1 MWESGQWW
9 MIFLTAHGS
18 ENLFINLLAGSK
30 IEHNAILC
38 AEFFYLMQ
46 APRTQENYT
55 GLSLVFYFQALMGYL
70 RNAVD

>member
-18 ENLFINLLAGSK
+18 ENLFINLLTGSK

-38 AEFFYLMQ
+38 AESFYLMW
-46 APRTQENYT
+46 APHTQENET
-55 GLSLVFYFQALMGYL
+55 GL
-70 RNAVD
+70 

>member
-18 ENLFINLLAGSK
+18 ENPFINLLTGSK

-38 AEFFYLMQ
+38 AEFFYLMW
-46 APRTQENYT
+46 APHT
-55 GLSLVFYFQALMGYL
+55 GKLNWSVTGVLFPSLMCYL